1 MDSSLT
7 QVQPL
12 HRAPDRVRID
22 RVWRGLRRLAWLGAA
37 MTFAVLVLA
46 AAMRFQ
52 HAGVGCDPWPACR
65 EFAGAA
71 TDSPLW
77 VRMTHRVVATLV
89 ALCALVI
96 TVVAF
101 RRAPHCRLPRMRA
114 ALALAGVA
122 GLAVLGRASGA
133 GAPPV
138 VLLSNLLGGLAL
150 LAVFVSIALSR
161 PYADAGHVRGR
172 AMADLVLVVLAI
184 ASGGAASTFSLSAAC
199 GDAWL
204 CVPWESAGDGQ
215 AWGVLLHRG
224 LGVLLLVRVAG
235 VGLRADRGAGPAL
248 AAGVLAQM
256 AVGVWQSVA
265 GTSLAAAL
273 VHHALSALVLVA
285 AMHVATTDRAG
296 ITRKGEP

>member
-1 MDSSLT
+1 MEGSLM
-7 QVQPL
+7 QVQSL
-12 HRAPDRVRID
+12 RRAPDRVRID

-52 HAGVGCDPWPACR
+52 NAAVGCDPWPACR
-65 EFAGAA
+65 ELAGSAA
-71 TDSPLW
+71 DTPVW
-77 VRMTHRVVATLV
+77 VRMTHRIVATLV
-89 ALCALVI
+89 ALCALAI

-101 RRAPHCRLPRMRA
+101 RRAPHCRLPRVRA

-133 GAPPV
+133 GAPPL

-161 PYADAGHVRGR
+161 PYGDVGPVRGR
-172 AMADLVLVVLAI
+172 AMVDVVLVVLAI
-184 ASGGAASTFSLSAAC
+184 TSGGVASTFSLSTAC

-204 CVPWESAGDGQ
+204 CAPWASTGDGG
-215 AWGVLLHRG
+215 AWGVLLHRM
-224 LGVLLLVRVAG
+224 LGVVLLVRV
-235 VGLRADRGAGPAL
+235 VGAQLRAGRGAGAAL
-248 AAGVLAQM
+248 AVGVLAQL
-256 AVGVWQSVA
+256 AAGVWQSVA
-265 GTSLAAAL
+265 GTPFTAAL

-285 AMHVATTDRAG
+285 AMWVATTDRAG
-296 ITRKGEP
+296 ITQEGEA